1 MDMRLFD
8 NIFVKDIYICAG
20 NDISEFNN
28 DYVKLYTT
36 EKTTYTK
43 EERTTNEKIPT
54 RELELRWVH
63 LFDGN
68 PKQIKELDSNSEI
81 HWYRYRIGAAAADNY
96 CGVYWESIENNG
108 KDPFKLQ
115 VELNT
120 EQQQEKFKAIAFYN
134 KVPYRSNEVVFD
146 NKEIKEEIEEYVEK
160 MKIAIKKED
169 IRALLEKCKKLTMSI
184 KYVENEETKKLKD
197 RLLSFG
203 IKETEMPEAF
213 KAIKSVW
220 ASKYNERVFIAT
232 SKVGIKMEDIRMAVL
247 CQKIIPAEYAYVIH
261 TKNPSTNDPN
271 EVFAEVVNG
280 MGETLVG
287 AYEGQSFSFAY
298 NKTSR
303 TYDIKSY
310 QNKSISLRN
319 SGFIFRSDS
328 NTEDLEGFSG
338 AGLFDSVPMESDSE
352 VEMGY
357 YNDRMFTD
365 DKFVDN
371 AVNKIASLGI
381 GVENLYNYPQDIEGV
396 YYDGNFYIVQTRPQ
410 V

>member
-1 MDMRLFD
+1 
-8 NIFVKDIYICAG
+8 
-20 NDISEFNN
+20 
-28 DYVKLYTT
+28 
-36 EKTTYTK
+36 
-43 EERTTNEKIPT
+43 
-54 RELELRWVH
+54 
-63 LFDGN
+63 
-68 PKQIKELDSNSEI
+68 
-81 HWYRYRIGAAAADNY
+81 
-96 CGVYWESIENNG
+96 
-108 KDPFKLQ
+108 
-115 VELNT
+115 
-120 EQQQEKFKAIAFYN
+120 
-134 KVPYRSNEVVFD
+134 
-146 NKEIKEEIEEYVEK
+146 

-169 IRALLEKCKKLTMSI
+169 IRDLLEKCKKLTMSI

-197 RLLSFG
+197 RLLAFG
-203 IKETEMPEAF
+203 IKENEMQDAF

-261 TKNPSTNDPN
+261 TKNPSTNDTN

-298 NKTSR
+298 NKTSK

-338 AGLFDSVPMESDSE
+338 AGLFDSVPMVNDSE
-352 VEMGY
+352 VEMAY
-357 YNDRMFTD
+357 YNDKMFTD

-371 AVNKIASLGI
+371 AINKIASLGI

-396 YYDGNFYIVQTRPQ
+396 YYNGNFYIVQTRPQ